1 MSGKEHP
8 ISVLCDAHTIPMLM
22 FLRENGLSRKTD
34 IYASVGRS
42 ANMPLKIARLE
53 GSGLVR
59 VDEVGISDVVGLTEL
74 GESVAARLGEIDSLM
89 LEQVP

>member
-22 FLRENGLSRKTD
+22 FLRENGPSCKTD

-42 ANMPLKIARLE
+42 ANMPLKISRLE

-74 GESVAARLGEIDSLM
+74 GESVAARLGEIYSLM
-89 LEQVP
+89 LEHAP